1 VLRARGVMPA
11 LVELRLPDG
20 STTTLGPGAV
30 IGRAFTAELQ
40 LHDARISEAHAQ
52 VSLRGGELVLIALR
66 GRVRVGGREVPRVT
80 LSVGQSLELAVGV
93 ALQVVD
99 VELPDRVL
107 GVEAEGVP
115 RQVLS
120 GVVSVCVD
128 PGLHL
133 VSGLRPDARAQLF
146 SDGLAWYV
154 GQGAGP
160 AVRVRAGETITVAGH
175 VLRFLEVSLGLAET
189 PDTTP
194 VPPGLALRLTCH
206 DDVVHVWPA
215 EAREPVLISG
225 QPASAMRALLAEGK
239 PLRWEALAARLWP
252 GDEADDLVRH
262 RLDVLLGK
270 LRRRLEAGG
279 VRRDLVTA
287 HRNGCLELVLYPGD
301 QAHDRGSA

>member
-1 VLRARGVMPA
+1 MAA

-20 STTTLGPGAV
+20 STATLGPGAV

-40 LHDARISEAHAQ
+40 LQDARISEAHAQ
-52 VSLRGGELVLIALR
+52 ISLRGGELVLIALR
-66 GRVRVGGREVPRVT
+66 GRVRVDGRELPRVT
-80 LSVGQSLELAVGV
+80 LAAGQSLELANGV
-93 ALQVVD
+93 ALIVLTVK
-99 VELPDRVL
+99 LPERVL
-107 GVEAEGVP
+107 GVEGEGVP

-120 GVVSVCVD
+120 GVVSVCVE
-128 PGLHL
+128 PKLHL
-133 VSGLRPDARAQLF
+133 VSGLRPEAKAQLF
-146 SDGLAWYV
+146 SDGLSWFL
-154 GQGAGP
+154 GGGP
-160 AVRVRAGETITVAGH
+160 GPVVRVRAGEKVKVAGH
-175 VLRFLEVSLGLAET
+175 ELRFVELSLGHAET

-194 VPPGLALRLTCH
+194 VPRGPSIKLTCH

-215 EAREPVLISG
+215 EASEPVLISG
-225 QPASAMRALLAEGK
+225 QPAMAMRALLGEGK

-287 HRNGCLELVLYPGD
+287 HRNGSLELVLYPGD
-301 QAHDRGSA
+301 QAHDRGSP